1 MKERIICF
9 LLASAII
16 ASCSK
21 GGLDP
26 DRPGPETK
34 PEAPADEQLI
44 YPAPQNR
51 QFRKIA
57 YFPSYRNVG
66 ASYVP
71 DFIYESID
79 ICYYAFATINSDYSA
94 SVESPTTLQA
104 LVSRAHG
111 MGKKVVISF
120 AGNSSIYGNMV
131 ASRAGRLKFINSI
144 MEIVNRY
151 SLDGVDNDWEYPS
164 TKNGSAAGNVQLM
177 REFSNILHAPD
188 CGKLLTMAITPGKYA
203 GSYRDA
209 IVDELF
215 DCVDW
220 FNVMTYD
227 DYSTDTP
234 GINHATMEL
243 VQTAFNYYVTS
254 RKLPC
259 SKFLV
264 GIPCYGRGSG
274 ITQSGTVLSY
284 AAILEQGGNPDEDSA
299 LVEVSG
305 SSYSG
310 RYTIYYNGRNTV
322 RKKVRFAKEN
332 NLGGYF
338 FWEQGEDSYDG
349 RSLIKCAFQE
359 EQGK

>member
-9 LLASAII
+9 LLASAIV

-26 DRPGPETK
+26 DRPDPEKK

-79 ICYYAFATINSDYSA
+79 ICYYAFATVNSDYSA
-94 SVESPTTLQA
+94 SVEAPATLQA

-144 MEIVNRY
+144 ME
-151 SLDGVDNDWEYPS
+151 
-164 TKNGSAAGNVQLM
+164 M
-177 REFSNILHAPD
+177 
-188 CGKLLTMAITPGKYA
+188 
-203 GSYRDA
+203 
-209 IVDELF
+209 
-215 DCVDW
+215 
-220 FNVMTYD
+220 
-227 DYSTDTP
+227 
-234 GINHATMEL
+234 
-243 VQTAFNYYVTS
+243 
-254 RKLPC
+254 
-259 SKFLV
+259 
-264 GIPCYGRGSG
+264 
-274 ITQSGTVLSY
+274 
-284 AAILEQGGNPDEDSA
+284 
-299 LVEVSG
+299 
-305 SSYSG
+305 
-310 RYTIYYNGRNTV
+310 
-322 RKKVRFAKEN
+322 
-332 NLGGYF
+332 
-338 FWEQGEDSYDG
+338 
-349 RSLIKCAFQE
+349 
-359 EQGK
+359 